1 MGAGGST
8 SSYEEAEHTD
18 FVFLWGSNA
27 REAHPIWFHHLLKGI
42 QNGARLYVVDPRRTT
57 SAAWADVWLGLNVGT
72 DIALANAMA
81 REIIH
86 AGLEDKRF
94 IERGT
99 TNFEAYRAAVESYT
113 LEFAAGVT
121 GVPADVIRDA
131 AHQYAKADK
140 AMICWT
146 LGITEH
152 HNAVDNVVALINL
165 ALLTGHVGRY
175 GCGCNPLR
183 GQNNVQGGGDM
194 GALPNKLPG
203 FQDLDNEEHRS
214 KFERAWGRDI
224 LPQAGW
230 HLTEMMHAMGEGKLT
245 ALYVIGE
252 NPAQSDAD
260 MHHVVRLLEGLD
272 HLVVQEIFLTKTA
285 QMAHVVFP
293 ASATWAEGEGTVT
306 NSERRVQRCRKA
318 VDPPGDARDEI
329 WIMTELARRLGKDWG
344 HPTAEDVWNEVRAL
358 APQLAGM
365 SYARLEALGG
375 LQWPCPDE
383 SHPGTK
389 FLHARLWDDDPAK
402 RGRLAPFSVVHHEG
416 PVEMPNDE
424 YPLMLTT
431 GRRLESYNT
440 GVQTGGYESPL
451 HRGESLDISPEDA
464 ARLGVEAGDTVRVT
478 SRRGSVEAPAYIDRG
493 LRAGVVFMTLHF
505 PDDVATNLLTI
516 NATDPRSGTAE
527 FKACAVRVDPVR
539 QSRARTGRFAEP
551 YAAAGDD

>member
-18 FVFLWGSNA
+18 FAFLWGSNA

-42 QNGARLYVVDPRRTT
+42 QNGAKLYVVDPRRTS
-57 SAAWADVWLGLNVGT
+57 SAAWADTWLGINVGT

-86 AGLEDKRF
+86 EGLHDSAF

-99 TNFEAYRAAVESYT
+99 TGFDAYRELVEPYT
-113 LEFAAGVT
+113 LEFAARVT
-121 GVPADVIRDA
+121 GVPAAVIRDA
-131 AHQYAKADK
+131 AHQYAKADR

-152 HNAVDNVVALINL
+152 HNAVDNVTALINL

-203 FQDLDNEEHRS
+203 FQDVTNVDHRT
-214 KFERAWGRDI
+214 KFEKAWGRDI
-224 LPQAGW
+224 IPTDGW
-230 HLTEMMHAMGEGKLT
+230 HLSEMMDAMSKQQLT

-260 MHHVVRLLEGLD
+260 VHHVVHLLENLD

-285 QMAHVVFP
+285 ELADVVLP
-293 ASATWAEGEGTVT
+293 ATATWAEGEGTVT

-318 VDPPGDARDEI
+318 VEPPGDARDEI
-329 WIMTELARRLGKDWG
+329 WIMSELARRMGVDWG
-344 HPTAEDVWNEVRAL
+344 HPTAEDVWNEIRAL
-358 APQLAGM
+358 SPQLYGM
-365 SYARLEALGG
+365 TYARLEALGG

-383 SHPGTK
+383 NHPGTK

-402 RGRLAPFSVVHHEG
+402 RGRLAPFSLVHHEG
-416 PVEMPNDE
+416 PVEQPDDE
-424 YPLMLTT
+424 YPLTLTT

-440 GVQTGGYESPL
+440 GVQSGGYLSPL
-451 HRGESLDISPEDA
+451 HRGESVDISPEDA
-464 ARLGVEAGDTVRVT
+464 RSLGVENGDVVKVT
-478 SRRGSVEAPAYIDRG
+478 SRRGQIEAPVYIDRG

-505 PDDVATNLLTI
+505 PDEVATNFLTI

-527 FKACAVRVDPVR
+527 FKACAVRVEPVR
-539 QSRARTGRFAEP
+539 TGSSRGMHRAEP
-551 YAAAGDD
+551 LAAAGDD